1 MYGEKNMI
9 ILLSLENEVKRTGI
23 MTDVEGRVG

>member
-23 MTDVEGRVG
+23 MTDVEGMVG